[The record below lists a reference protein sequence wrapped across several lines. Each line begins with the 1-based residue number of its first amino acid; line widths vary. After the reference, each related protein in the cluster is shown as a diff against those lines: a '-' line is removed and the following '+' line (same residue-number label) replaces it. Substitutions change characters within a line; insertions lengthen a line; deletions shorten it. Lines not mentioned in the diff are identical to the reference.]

1 MEHKSEILIQ
11 SELTRIV
18 QIKNFINNSATC
30 FNLWC
35 KLLES
40 LKSSRLLKS
49 EESSNNIEQ
58 LEVSIPAKSNS
69 VIEVE
74 AFTDSLYEYLHSRGL
89 LFYRIKTAI
98 LDVVHYIIWANRRRD
113 RNIKVAFVK
122 MEKQIEVTISCASKN
137 KKHYALRTPLPC
149 NKYDFEDRSAY
160 LYLVKRY
167 SDKILFSNEGTEII
181 LSFRSSAKAKKNKKI
196 KF

>member
-18 QIKNFINNSATC
+18 QIRNFINSSATC
-30 FNLWC
+30 FDLWR
-35 KLLES
+35 KLLEP
-40 LKSSRLLKS
+40 LKPSGFFKNKQSSD
-49 EESSNNIEQ
+49 NIER
-58 LEVSIPAKSNS
+58 LEISIPAKLSS

-74 AFTDSLYEYLHSRGL
+74 AFTDSLYEYLYSRGL
-89 LFYRIKTAI
+89 LFYRIKVAV
-98 LDVVHYIIWANRRRD
+98 LDAVNYIIWANRRRD

-149 NKYDFEDRSAY
+149 NEYDLEDRGAY

-167 SDKILFSNEGTEII
+167 PDKISFSNEGTEII

-196 KF
+196 IF